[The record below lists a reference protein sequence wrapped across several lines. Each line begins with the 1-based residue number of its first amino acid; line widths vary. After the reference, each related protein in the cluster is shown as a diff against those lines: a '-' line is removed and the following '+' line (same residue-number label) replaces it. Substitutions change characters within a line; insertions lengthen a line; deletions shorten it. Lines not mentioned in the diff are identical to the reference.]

1 MELDF
6 TTPHKVSVSMK
17 KMVQEIIDDCIVDN
31 VATSPA
37 SNYLYKVNTQCKALE
52 QHKRERFHNIVAKLL
67 YLSKHGRPDIQCVS

>member
-1 MELDF
+1 MSPQIVV
-6 TTPHKVSVSMK
+6 TQS
-17 KMVQEIIDDCIVDN
+17 KMRMEIIDDCIVDN